1 MQIFSR
7 HSQMTGFPDFHPI
20 WKAADNAALYTLIL
34 FSLLLFFAG
43 VNWGIHHFG
52 LRYPLSTRTMRVM
65 SAAYGFVYAI
75 LEGLLIYYGIE
86 NYNILLGH
94 LTENR
99 GVINLISVSIVAMF
113 CLLYAAFFH
122 NSVSFIADKELKINL
137 FSNVVSYGLTR
148 FLLVSGIIVFTAY
161 AVNHPRH

>member
-1 MQIFSR
+1 
-7 HSQMTGFPDFHPI
+7 MTRFPHYHPI
-20 WKAADNAALYTLIL
+20 WKAADNAVLYTLIL
-34 FSLLLFFAG
+34 FSILLFFVG

-75 LEGLLIYYGIE
+75 LAGLLIYFGIE
-86 NYNILLGH
+86 NYNTLLGH
-94 LTENR
+94 LTEDR

-122 NSVSFIADKELKINL
+122 NTVSFIAGERLRINP
-137 FSNVVSYGLTR
+137 FSNVASYALAR
-148 FLLVSGIIVFTAY
+148 FLLVSGIIAFTAY